1 MPSSQST
8 EYKYF
13 RSNNTARRPPSTVLQ
28 LSSKTISLIRQPTMS
43 YLHLTRTR
51 TRERTP
57 DHDNYYTRPLARRD
71 SNKRRHSITLSDL
84 DDADDYPYST
94 NQKPAKLSRALTVRD
109 QPSQLERYNI
119 VRDNRHN
126 HKDAGDDDRLRSYES
141 RRTYRYSDRPAS
153 SEPEDRDFHLSINAK
168 FGRPHSSHHH
178 HHSSSLL
185 SPTYD
190 PFHRTDKW
198 WVDERWE
205 SRERSTSRER
215 SRTRR
220 DSFWGDSY
228 EEKERETE
236 EERWRTYHRTAG
248 REVERESIRP
258 LSGWRRK
265 RIVMGDD

>member
-1 MPSSQST
+1 
-8 EYKYF
+8 
-13 RSNNTARRPPSTVLQ
+13 
-28 LSSKTISLIRQPTMS
+28 MS
-43 YLHLTRTR
+43 YLHLTSTR

-57 DHDNYYTRPLARRD
+57 DYDTYYTRPLVRRD

-109 QPSQLERYNI
+109 QPSQLERYN
-119 VRDNRHN
+119 VVTDNRHN
-126 HKDAGDDDRLRSYES
+126 HNDAGDDNNNSRLRDYET
-141 RRTYRYSDRPAS
+141 RRTYRYSSDRPAS
-153 SEPEDRDFHLSINAK
+153 SEPEDRDFHLSVNAK
-168 FGRPHSSHHH
+168 FGRPHPSHDHHH
-178 HHSSSLL
+178 HHHHQSSSLL

-190 PFHRTDKW
+190 AFHRSEKR

-205 SRERSTSRER
+205 SRERSISRER

-228 EEKERETE
+228 EEKERETG
-236 EERWRTYHRTAG
+236 EERWRSYSRIGG

-265 RIVMGDD
+265 RIVVGDD

>member
-1 MPSSQST
+1 
-8 EYKYF
+8 
-13 RSNNTARRPPSTVLQ
+13 
-28 LSSKTISLIRQPTMS
+28 MS

-57 DHDNYYTRPLARRD
+57 DHDTYYTRPLVRRD
-71 SNKRRHSITLSDL
+71 SNKHRHSITLSDL

-119 VRDNRHN
+119 ITDNRHN
-126 HKDAGDDDRLRSYES
+126 HNDAGDENRRRSYET
-141 RRTYRYSDRPAS
+141 RRTYRYSSDRPAS
-153 SEPEDRDFHLSINAK
+153 SEPEERDLHLSVNAR

-178 HHSSSLL
+178 HHSSSSSSSSLL
-185 SPTYD
+185 SPTYN
-190 PFHRTDKW
+190 PSHRSDKW

-220 DSFWGDSY
+220 DSFWGEAY
-228 EEKERETE
+228 EEKERQTE
-236 EERWRTYHRTAG
+236 EERWRSYSRVGG
-248 REVERESIRP
+248 REVERESIKP

>member
-1 MPSSQST
+1 
-8 EYKYF
+8 
-13 RSNNTARRPPSTVLQ
+13 
-28 LSSKTISLIRQPTMS
+28 MS
-43 YLHLTRTR
+43 YLHLTRTC

-57 DHDNYYTRPLARRD
+57 DHDNYRTRPLERR
-71 SNKRRHSITLSDL
+71 RSITLSDL

-94 NQKPAKLSRALTVRD
+94 NQKPAKPSRALTLRD

-119 VRDNRHN
+119 VTDYGRPKRD
-126 HKDAGDDDRLRSYES
+126 ADDDNNRRRSYET
-141 RRTYRYSDRPAS
+141 RRTYRYSSERPSS
-153 SEPEDRDFHLSINAK
+153 SEPEDCDFHLSVNAK
-168 FGRPHSSHHH
+168 FSRPHSSHHH
-178 HHSSSLL
+178 HHHHHSSSSLL

-190 PFHRTDKW
+190 PFHRHSDIW
-198 WVDERWE
+198 WTNERWE

-228 EEKERETE
+228 EEKEREIE
-236 EERWRTYHRTAG
+236 EERWRSYSRVGG

-265 RIVMGDD
+265 RIVMRDD